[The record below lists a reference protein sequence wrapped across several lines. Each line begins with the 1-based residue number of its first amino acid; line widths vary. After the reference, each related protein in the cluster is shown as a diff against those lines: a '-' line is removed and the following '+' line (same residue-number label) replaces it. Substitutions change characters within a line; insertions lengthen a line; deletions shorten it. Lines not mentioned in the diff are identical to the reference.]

1 MQRLTSDRPIISF
14 LTDFGLD
21 GAAATCRG
29 VMLGICRDAQIIDLA
44 HTIRKYAIR
53 DGAFILEAALPYLP
67 IGVCVAVV
75 DPGVGTER
83 RAIAIRTQRGD
94 VLVGPDNGLL
104 PPAADAL
111 GGIVGARALT
121 DRQYWLSSTTST
133 TFHGRDIF
141 SPVGARLAAG
151 TVEFAALGEEVAA
164 ADLVRLP
171 ALRPRV
177 SDGALETV
185 VTYIDSFGNLRLAGG
200 DTDLVAAF
208 GEIDGHR
215 FAATIDGDGRT
226 ASESMPFA
234 DTFGVVPMGSPLLYV
249 DSLGNLAIAD
259 NQGSFAARH
268 GVQPGARVR
277 IGPA

>member
-1 MQRLTSDRPIISF
+1 MQPPTPDRPIISF

-83 RAIAIRTQRGD
+83 RAIALLTRRGD
-94 VLVGPDNGLL
+94 ILVGPDNGLL
-104 PPAADAL
+104 PPAAEAL
-111 GGIVGARALT
+111 GGIVAARALS
-121 DRQYWLSSTTST
+121 DRRHWLSSTAST

-141 SPVGARLAAG
+141 SPVAARLAAG
-151 TVEFAALGEEVAA
+151 SAEFTALGDEIAA

-177 SDGALETV
+177 SDGTLETV
-185 VTYIDSFGNLRLAGG
+185 ITYIDSFGNLRLAGG
-200 DTDLVAAF
+200 APDLVAAF
-208 GEIDGHR
+208 GEVGGRR
-215 FAATIDGDGRT
+215 FAATIDGNGAT
-226 ASESMPFA
+226 VSESMPFA
-234 DTFGVVPMGSPLLYV
+234 DTFGVVPLGSPLLYV

-259 NQGSFAARH
+259 NQGSFAGRH
-268 GVQPGARVR
+268 AVEPGARIR